1 MEKIYLLHRSG
12 GKMIEES
19 IAQKARKQ
27 LYKAAKEI
35 QLDPNLLKIL
45 DKPMRILK
53 VSIPI
58 KMDSGR
64 VKVFTGYRC
73 QYNNAKGPAKGGVRY
88 HPGVTE
94 DEVTALAAWMTW
106 KCSLLDLPYGGAKGG
121 IVCSPKDMSEGEL
134 ERLTRRYTSEIMPIL
149 GPHIDIPAPDVY
161 TTSKT
166 MAWIM
171 DTFSMF
177 KGYTEPSIVTGKPEI
192 LGGSKGRK
200 EATGKGVS
208 LIVRE
213 LFKAENKS
221 LNGAKIAIQ
230 GFGNVGGHAALFLSQ
245 MGAKIVAASDES
257 GALVDPDGLDIP
269 GLIDCVEKHACVI
282 KHPGKQIERDD
293 VLFQDV
299 DVLIP
304 AALENQIHRKNADKI
319 KARYVIEGANGPTTP
334 EADDILR
341 SRKIRVVPD
350 ILANA
355 GGVVVSHLEW
365 VQAISG
371 LYWEAEQV
379 NAELERKMVKAFK
392 EVWAEATERNVS
404 FRCAAYIVAI
414 DRIAEVYRYR
424 GVFP

>member
-1 MEKIYLLHRSG
+1 
-12 GKMIEES
+12 MIEES
-19 IAQKARKQ
+19 TAKKAQKQ
-27 LYKAAKEI
+27 LHKAAKEI
-35 QLDPNLLKIL
+35 KLDPNLLKIL

-88 HPGVTE
+88 HPDVTE

-121 IVCSPKDMSEGEL
+121 IVCSPKNMSEGEL

-208 LIVRE
+208 IVVRE
-213 LFKAENKS
+213 LFKAEKKN
-221 LNGAKIAIQ
+221 LQGAKIAIQ

-269 GLIDCVEKHACVI
+269 ALIDCVEKHACVI
-282 KHPGKQIERDD
+282 KHPGKQIERDE
-293 VLFQDV
+293 VLFQEV

-304 AALENQIHRKNADKI
+304 AALENQIYRKNAHKI
-319 KARYVIEGANGPTTP
+319 KAKYVVEGANGPTTP

-341 SRKIRVVPD
+341 SRKIRVIPD

-371 LYWEAEQV
+371 LYWEEDQV

-392 EVWAEATERNVS
+392 EVWKRSTERNVS

-414 DRIAEVYRYR
+414 ERIAEVYKYR

>member
-1 MEKIYLLHRSG
+1 MVK
-12 GKMIEES
+12 ES
-19 IAQKARKQ
+19 LAKKAQKQ

-35 QLDPNLLKIL
+35 KMEHDLLRIL
-45 DKPMRILK
+45 EKPMRVLK

-58 KMDSGR
+58 KLDNGR

-88 HPGVTE
+88 HPNVTE

-121 IVCSPKDMSEGEL
+121 IVCHPDEMSETEL

-166 MAWIM
+166 MSWIM
-171 DTFSMF
+171 DTFSML

-200 EATGKGVS
+200 EATGRGVA

-213 LFKAENKS
+213 LFKAKKKDLKN
-221 LNGAKIAIQ
+221 AKIAIQ
-230 GFGNVGGHAALFLSQ
+230 GFGNVGGHAALFLSR
-245 MGAKIVAASDES
+245 MGAKIVATSDVS
-257 GALVDPDGLDIP
+257 GALVNPDGLDIP
-269 GLIDCVEKHACVI
+269 ALLDCVEKHACII
-282 KHPGKQIERDD
+282 KYPGKQIEREKI
-293 VLFQDV
+293 LYQDV

-304 AALENQIHRKNADKI
+304 AALENQIHQKNAEKI
-319 KARYVIEGANGPTTP
+319 KSKIIVEGANGPTTP
-334 EADDILR
+334 EADDILQK
-341 SRKIRVVPD
+341 RKVQVVPD

-365 VQAISG
+365 VQALSG
-371 LYWEAEQV
+371 LYWEEDQV
-379 NAELERKMVKAFK
+379 NKELERKMVKAFA
-392 EVWAEATERNVS
+392 EVWREASARNS
-404 FRCAAYIVAI
+404 TLRCAAYIAAI
-414 DRIAEVYRYR
+414 QRIAEIYRYR
-424 GVFP
+424 GLFP

>member
-1 MEKIYLLHRSG
+1 
-12 GKMIEES
+12 MIEES
-19 IAQKARKQ
+19 VAKKARKQ

-35 QLDPNLLKIL
+35 QLDSDLLRIME
-45 DKPMRILK
+45 KPMRILK

-58 KMDSGR
+58 RLDSGQVR
-64 VKVFTGYRC
+64 VFTGYRC

-88 HPGVTE
+88 HPKVTE

-121 IVCSPKDMSEGEL
+121 IVCDPRNMSEGEL
-134 ERLTRRYTSEIMPIL
+134 ERMTRRYTSEIMPIL

-213 LFKAENKS
+213 LFKAKKKS
-221 LNGAKIAIQ
+221 LKGAKIAIQ
-230 GFGNVGGHAALFLSQ
+230 GFGNVGGHAALFLSK
-245 MGAKIVAASDES
+245 MGAKIISASDVS
-257 GALVDPDGLDIP
+257 GALVDPNGLDIP
-269 GLIDCVEKHACVI
+269 ALIDCVEKHACII

-293 VLFQDV
+293 VLYQDV

-319 KARYVIEGANGPTTP
+319 QAKFIVEGANGPTTP
-334 EADDILR
+334 EADDILQQ
-341 SRKIRVVPD
+341 RKIPVIPD

-365 VQAISG
+365 VQALSG
-371 LYWEAEQV
+371 LYWEEDQV
-379 NAELERKMVKAFK
+379 NAELERKMIKAFK
-392 EVWAEATERNVS
+392 EVWREATQRNIS

-414 DRIAEVYRYR
+414 GRIAEIYRYR
-424 GVFP
+424 GIFP